1 MSRKNNVTRGTGLLE
16 GFLSEQRAKLANKK
30 IPSELRSGK
39 ILDIGC
45 GSYPNFLISTNF
57 NIKYGLDPS
66 VNIKD
71 SPEGIDL
78 IQFDIEKEET
88 LPFNDNFFSV
98 ITLLGVYEHIEP
110 ERLINVLSEIY
121 RVLKPGGMFI
131 LTTPAPWTDKLLR
144 LLASFNLVSKEE
156 IDAHKDA
163 YSHRRICNS
172 LITSGFKKELIVQG
186 YFEMLLNIWTYAK
199 K

>member
-71 SPEGIDL
+71 SPERIDCTGV
-78 IQFDIEKEET
+78 FRNVIEHMD
-88 LPFNDNFFSV
+88 L
-98 ITLLGVYEHIEP
+98 
-110 ERLINVLSEIY
+110 
-121 RVLKPGGMFI
+121 
-131 LTTPAPWTDKLLR
+131 
-144 LLASFNLVSKEE
+144 
-156 IDAHKDA
+156 
-163 YSHRRICNS
+163 C
-172 LITSGFKKELIVQG
+172 KKIKN
-186 YFEMLLNIWTYAK
+186 Y
-199 K
+199 